1 MNGRAHLS
9 RLRGALC
16 RGDRIPEDERRW
28 LIAGFERWVSTSE
41 SLESALGIARDH
53 KALATRDANLK
64 HAVALMPFNWS
75 KGKRVRQ
82 IESVARN
89 LQTFAS
95 ADAVNWSDRP
105 AWHDP
110 IMMAIQSA
118 PIPGRR
124 RLYEVCDIPESCTR
138 FSAS

>member
-1 MNGRAHLS
+1 M
-9 RLRGALC
+9 
-16 RGDRIPEDERRW
+16 PEDERRW
-28 LIAGFERWVSTSE
+28 LLAGFKRWE
-41 SLESALGIARDH
+41 SSRENLESALGIARDH
-53 KALATRDANLK
+53 GALATRDANLK
-64 HAVALMPFNWS
+64 HAVALMPVQWS

-95 ADAVNWSDRP
+95 PGDINWEHRP

-124 RLYEVCDIPESCTR
+124 RLYDLCSIPESCKKS
-138 FSAS
+138 SAS